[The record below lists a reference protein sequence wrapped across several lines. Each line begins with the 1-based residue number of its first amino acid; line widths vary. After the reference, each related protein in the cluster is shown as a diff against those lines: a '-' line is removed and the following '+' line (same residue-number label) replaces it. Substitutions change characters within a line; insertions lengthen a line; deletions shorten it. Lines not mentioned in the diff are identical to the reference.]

1 MLTLIPFK
9 KFLATTWLIWL
20 TGALEALLL
29 ARVVA
34 RALAARPDN
43 PAFALLYGI
52 TGPLVT
58 PFLALQP
65 DLPPFGAALEW
76 PTLALALLALLGSFA
91 LWYRRSR
98 RATATGD
105 PASNSSVSSRGQGRR
120 VRR

>member
-1 MLTLIPFK
+1 MTLIPSK
-9 KFLATTWLIWL
+9 KFPATTWLIWL

-76 PTLALALLALLGSFA
+76 PTLALGLLALLGSFA

-105 PASNSSVSSRGQGRR
+105 RASNSAVSSRGQGRR
-120 VRR
+120 IRR

>member
-1 MLTLIPFK
+1 MRLFPSRQFP
-9 KFLATTWLIWL
+9 ATTWLIWL

-29 ARVVA
+29 ARLVA

-43 PAFALLYGI
+43 PAFGLLYGI

-76 PTLALALLALLGSFA
+76 PTLVLALLALLGGFA
-91 LWYRRSR
+91 LWHWRSR
-98 RATATGD
+98 RATAMGH
-105 PASNSSVSSRGQGRR
+105 PASHTSVSSQG
-120 VRR
+120 

>member
-1 MLTLIPFK
+1 MTLIPSK
-9 KFLATTWLIWL
+9 KFPATTWLIWL

-43 PAFALLYGI
+43 PALALLYGI

-91 LWYRRSR
+91 LWYWHSR
-98 RATATGD
+98 RATTTGD
-105 PASNSSVSSRGQGRR
+105 PASNLSVSSRGQGRR
-120 VRR
+120 IRR

>member
-1 MLTLIPFK
+1 MKLFPSRQFP
-9 KFLATTWLIWL
+9 ATTWLIWF

-29 ARVVA
+29 ARLVA

-43 PAFALLYGI
+43 PAFGLLYGI

-76 PTLALALLALLGSFA
+76 PTLVLALLALLGSFA
-91 LWYRRSR
+91 LWHWRSR
-98 RATATGD
+98 RATAMGH
-105 PASNSSVSSRGQGRR
+105 PASNTSVSSQG
-120 VRR
+120 